1 MFFTKINQQAD
12 LKLEVNKN
20 EIVPS
25 RSRCFWHYWSICLL
39 NSYIRY
45 LIHLKISAINVQQG
59 KPGDAVSVS
68 LVNNGWTE
76 RTVGQ
81 HSQHGVWHFLVNT
94 DTDVNLQSHL
104 SHRQSNLVMNV
115 CIILLLSLQQNQSIK
130 NPVLFNEPLRTQK
143 ISKATT
149 IKPQAVSNDA
159 IATVTPWELPQV
171 SEHEAA
177 SDTQTASESH
187 TCVHHVCLLPLCTVS
202 KTQLKH
208 RYQSENKA
216 KTGMVVLTPHKTS
229 TRWGNRTISGNS
241 FYSDGKS

>member
-1 MFFTKINQQAD
+1 MLRQNQVLCDWSPLCFKVSRGSPTGQRYLFVLILYDDIFKYKKLTRKPVATKCRHTFCWHFFLTYQNMHIATDKRVFFTKINQQAD

-104 SHRQSNLVMNV
+104 SHRQSNLVMNI

-130 NPVLFNEPLRTQK
+130 NPVLFNEPLRTQ
-143 ISKATT
+143 
-149 IKPQAVSNDA
+149 ND
-159 IATVTPWELPQV
+159 Q
-171 SEHEAA
+171 
-177 SDTQTASESH
+177 
-187 TCVHHVCLLPLCTVS
+187 
-202 KTQLKH
+202 
-208 RYQSENKA
+208 
-216 KTGMVVLTPHKTS
+216 
-229 TRWGNRTISGNS
+229 
-241 FYSDGKS
+241 